1 MRARKPSGEIKVH
14 CSRPTSPQ
22 AAMGQIARTSPD
34 GFQKSENGMVVT
46 ASYRNEEPGVDAM

>member
-46 ASYRNEEPGVDAM
+46 ASYRNE